1 MKPQPQINTLS
12 ELLATAIADARRLDR
27 DQYQPRY
34 RNWHFPNSQGFC
46 EICLGGSFVAGT
58 LGCSPAKEASPWN
71 FPRKTH
77 ARIEAL
83 NAMRSGA
90 WIDAYRLFHQRNPT
104 DAVAFRMVRL
114 PVPARPHF
122 LGWEEFDVH
131 LKSLESIIPKLRE
144 IESLPDPDL
153 APQSTR

>member
-1 MKPQPQINTLS
+1 MKPQPPINTLS

-27 DQYQPRY
+27 NQYQPRY

-46 EICLGGSFVAGT
+46 EICLGGSFVAGS
-58 LGCSPAKEASPWN
+58 LGCSPAKEASPWD

-77 ARIEAL
+77 AKIEAL

-90 WIDAYRLFHQRNPT
+90 WIEAYRLFYQRNPT
-104 DAVAFRMVRL
+104 EVVAFRLVRL

-131 LKSLESIIPKLRE
+131 LKSLESLIPKLRE
-144 IESLPDPDL
+144 IESLPDPRD